1 MRGLFSAML
10 GASPRETAPSVEPWA
25 PDDDRWY
32 AADAGGAMSMAG
44 RRVTPDIAMQFS
56 AVYAGVHLL
65 AKTVASLPLRMYRKD
80 VGTGKSYEAPEHPLN
95 ELLEYQP
102 NGWQTAWDFKAMLM
116 AHLVLRGNAYAEIIA
131 GPRGFADRLEPIH
144 PDRVSVER
152 LPDRTL
158 RYTVSDERGIRRLL
172 QDEVLHL
179 RTGIAPGLVGIGP
192 IAYARQT
199 VGLALATEEHGA
211 RLFSNGARPSGVITV
226 PKGWSDEAFDRFKHD
241 WRRTYNGLSNAGST
255 PILED
260 GATFEAISLSSE
272 DAQFLATREYQI
284 GEVCRWLDVPAVML
298 HHMTKTTSWG
308 SGVEAIMLAFV
319 RNNLRPWL
327 KNWTDAIRRDLI
339 LAPNL
344 YEARFDIEDLIRG
357 DSKAQAEF
365 FSRLVLNGI
374 LTRNEARDALGYNPL
389 PGLDEPLAPNTGA
402 TSDRLP
408 GNGGNEPPDAALP
421 GQGGGPTL
429 DTGDEDAGAEEQEE
443 EPVE

>member
-10 GASPRETAPSVEPWA
+10 GASPREQTPNVQSWA

-32 AADAGGAMSMAG
+32 GDPGAMTMTG

-65 AKTVASLPLRMYRKD
+65 AKTVASLPLRMYRKEL
-80 VGTGKSYEAPEHPLN
+80 GTGKSFEAPEHPLN
-95 ELLEYQP
+95 ELLEFQP

-116 AHLVLRGNAYAEIIA
+116 THLVLRGNAYAEIVA
-131 GPRGFADRLEPIH
+131 GPRGFADSLEPLH

-158 RYTVSDERGIRRLL
+158 RYTVADEKGIRRLL
-172 QDEVLHL
+172 QDEVFHL
-179 RTGIAPGLVGIGP
+179 RSGIAPGLIGIGP

-199 VGLALATEEHGA
+199 VGLALATEEHGS

-226 PKGWSDEAFDRFKHD
+226 DGTWSDEAFNRFKDD
-241 WRRTYNGLSNAGST
+241 WRRTYNGLANAGGT
-255 PILED
+255 PILES
-260 GATFEAISLSSE
+260 GAKFEAISLTSE
-272 DAQFLATREYQI
+272 DAQFLATREHQI
-284 GEVCRWLDVPAVML
+284 SEICRWLDVPPVML

-327 KNWTDAIRRDLI
+327 GNWTDAIRRDLI

-365 FSRLVLNGI
+365 FSRLVLTGI
-374 LTRNEARDALGYNPL
+374 LTPNEARIALGYNPL
-389 PGLDEPLAPNTGA
+389 EGLDKPLVPNTGA
-402 TSDRLP
+402 TSDGIP
-408 GNGGNEPPDAALP
+408 GNGGGEPDKARIGHDGGDADEE
-421 GQGGGPTL
+421 T
-429 DTGDEDAGAEEQEE
+429 DTREE
-443 EPVE
+443 ELAE